1 MTVTDSGPALDVLT
15 QSIDV
20 DSHEMAPTHVWGE
33 MFGENSSR
41 FADAAMG
48 MLSKLGDNSVVYP
61 GIRDDA
67 EINAHSVWNAKG
79 PTAPGAFD
87 FQRRIEVLD
96 VMGTQRQ
103 LVFPTS
109 ALLSFTCLLD
119 RGGRLRRMFGLDDTP
134 EVSEMLWG
142 VIREYNRWAVRTT
155 AEHADRYRAATLMVA
170 HSVDD
175 LMREATDMVASGAR
189 AIWLPD
195 ASPPGGVSPAD
206 HALDPFWS
214 LLEEADVAAT
224 LHIGTQSGFRASEQ
238 WAKVL
243 PEFEP
248 VKLDSA
254 EITFEPFTATS
265 MYMVP
270 SNFLIAMVMGG
281 VFERHPNLRF
291 GALEQGASWLGSLA
305 EHLDAWATGPFRKR
319 MATILSMPPSGY
331 FARNVRVTPFY
342 FEPIDV
348 YLERYPGLVDCYA
361 YSSDYPHQEGGPE
374 SKARLFEKIRP
385 FGDEVVRKFFVDNG
399 EWLLPA

>member
-1 MTVTDSGPALDVLT
+1 MAMPTAT
-15 QSIDV
+15 IDV

-33 MFGENSSR
+33 MFGEHSAR

-48 MLSKLGDNSVVYP
+48 MLSKLGNNSVVYP
-61 GIRDDA
+61 GLSDDA
-67 EINAHSVWNAKG
+67 EINEHSVWNTKG

-87 FQRRIEVLD
+87 FDRRIEVLD
-96 VMGTQRQ
+96 VMGTRRQ

-109 ALLSFTCLLD
+109 ALLGFTILLD
-119 RGGRLRRMFGLDDTP
+119 KGGRLRSMFGLDDTP

-142 VIREYNRWAVRTT
+142 VIREYNDWAVRTT
-155 AEHADRYRAATLMVA
+155 AGHADRYRAATLMVA
-170 HSVDD
+170 DTVDD
-175 LMREATDMVASGAR
+175 LMREATEMVASGAK

-195 ASPPGGVSPAD
+195 ATPPGGLSPAD

-224 LHIGTQSGFRASEQ
+224 LHIGTESGFRASEQ

-248 VKLDSA
+248 IKLDSA
-254 EITFEPFTATS
+254 EITFDPYTATT
-265 MYMVP
+265 MHMVP
-270 SNFLIAMVMGG
+270 ANYLVTMVMGG

-291 GALEQGASWLGSLA
+291 GALEQGASWLGYLA
-305 EHLDAWATGPFRKR
+305 EHLDVWAAAPFRKR
-319 MATILSMPPSGY
+319 MATILSMPPSHY

-348 YLERYPGLVDCYA
+348 YLDRHPDLVDCYA
-361 YSSDYPHQEGGPE
+361 YSTDYPHNEGGPE
-374 SKARLFEKIRP
+374 AKSRLYEKIAP
-385 FGDEVVRKFFVDNG
+385 LGDDVVRKFFVTNG
-399 EWLLPA
+399 EWLLPD